1 MLLSGKLQYFPLLI
15 KGGVFSGIGD
25 KFCKNHCLPYSNQVY
40 CEGDLV
46 QRINRV
52 DMARKPLTHRQHQF
66 LDWIW
71 DCILE
76 HGKSPTMKEL
86 GDQFEMKAPSAFD
99 VVNALVKKGYLR
111 KRGRNPFVT
120 LELVDEFG
128 QHVDPSSLPVIGDV
142 AAGVPLLAVDNRIGM
157 LTVDDRL
164 MQRGASFALRVK
176 GDSMIEEG
184 IYNGDYVII
193 KKQSAADDGDIVLA
207 VIGEE
212 ATIKRFYR
220 YEGGLVRL
228 HPANSVMQDILIQAD
243 NCLIQGVVI
252 GVQREL

>member
-1 MLLSGKLQYFPLLI
+1 
-15 KGGVFSGIGD
+15 
-25 KFCKNHCLPYSNQVY
+25 
-40 CEGDLV
+40 
-46 QRINRV
+46 
-52 DMARKPLTHRQHQF
+52 MARKPLTHRQHQF

-71 DCILE
+71 DCISE
-76 HGKSPTMKEL
+76 RGKSPTMKEL
-86 GDQFEMKAPSAFD
+86 GNQFGMKAPSAFD

-111 KRGRNPFVT
+111 KRGRNPYVT

-128 QHVDPSSLPVIGDV
+128 QRVEPNRLPVIGNV

-157 LTVDDRL
+157 LTVDNSFMR
-164 MQRGASFALRVK
+164 RGASFALRVK

-193 KKQSAADDGDIVLA
+193 RKQSAADDGDVVLA
-207 VIGEE
+207 LIGEE
-212 ATIKRFYR
+212 ATLKRFHQC
-220 YEGGLVRL
+220 EGGLVRL
-228 HPANSVMQDILIQAD
+228 HPANSTMQDIFVQAD